1 MPRAVDPE
9 GLRPEQLEVWASLAT
24 LMQRLPA
31 ALDAQLQ
38 RDSGVTHF
46 EHGVL
51 HALDSAPDRTLRMS
65 VLAGYAGSTLSRLS
79 RAATRLEGKGWMRRS
94 TDPTDGRFTLAHLT
108 DAGHDQVVRAT
119 PGHQALVGRL
129 VFDALSER
137 QARQL
142 GEISRRLAEAAGDA
156 PAWRPPGSATT
167 ERTPAADADA
177 GASDAT

>member
-1 MPRAVDPE
+1 MPPTADPE

-65 VLAGYAGSTLSRLS
+65 TLAGYAGSTLSRLS

-94 TDPTDGRFTLAHLT
+94 PDPRRRRRPTP
-108 DAGHDQVVRAT
+108 VRR
-119 PGHQALVGRL
+119 ALHRL
-129 VFDALSER
+129 PPA
-137 QARQL
+137 
-142 GEISRRLAEAAGDA
+142 A
-156 PAWRPPGSATT
+156 PARGGPL
-167 ERTPAADADA
+167 
-177 GASDAT
+177 